1 MKGWSG
7 LLYLVLASVLT
18 VSGIVFGGIEYYRA
32 HPFEP
37 DEVQNFMNMLTIG
50 FLPFGFFLFFRW
62 SRVKIAE
69 KEVELEYKRRFPN
82 DFSSSSPIGGEQK
95 SSQTPLSPPSPQ
107 TVNTG
112 GVLGESQGGSQI
124 GEIQTVTDEMIE
136 SAIINYVRLN
146 SGLKFSDQSSIARI
160 EKSLLFPV
168 QKGRVDNILGRMH
181 QAGKLILSDDKLH
194 LAGAE
199 PQPKSVKIEPVSSV
213 QRVDAGGN
221 RGQTAILQARI
232 VALISQ
238 MYPDPEDR
246 LEQLDIITEM
256 YTPGQYPKAIAELSK
271 LLQEQKAE
279 QAKEAA
285 EQNRLKILKQLKEN
299 QNQSPTVGTKAGQ
312 FGTVKKLER
321 TGLRQ
326 DWDNLENS
334 EEQQEELP
342 IEEEIQMEAKA

>member
-37 DEVQNFMNMLTIG
+37 DEIQNFMNMLMLG

-62 SRVKIAE
+62 SRVKISE
-69 KEVELEYKRRFPN
+69 KEFELEYKRRFPE
-82 DFSSSSPIGGEQK
+82 DFSASSPTCGEQK
-95 SSQTPLSPPSPQ
+95 SAQTPLSPPSPQ

-112 GVLGESQGGSQI
+112 GVLGESQEGSKI

-181 QAGKLILSDDKLH
+181 QKGKLILSDDKLH

-221 RGQTAILQARI
+221 RGQTAILMARI
-232 VALISQ
+232 VALLSQ
-238 MYPDPEDR
+238 LYADHTERRDQINFVTEAYQPE
-246 LEQLDIITEM
+246 
-256 YTPGQYPKAIAELSK
+256 QYPQVIAELSR
-271 LLQEQKAE
+271 LLADQKAE
-279 QAKEAA
+279 QSR
-285 EQNRLKILKQLKEN
+285 EQKRLEILEKLKKS
-299 QNQSPTVGTKAGQ
+299 QNQPEFAGTPAGQ
-312 FGTVKKLER
+312 NGTVKKLSG

-326 DWDNLENS
+326 DWDSLD
-334 EEQQEELP
+334 EEAEQEEEL
-342 IEEEIQMEAKA
+342 